1 MTDVG
6 TTARKKFTPTQRL
19 KIFEAAKG
27 TCALCGQQIKAG
39 DAWIVE
45 HLRPLGLGGSNDKDN
60 TVPVHAQC
68 AHSKTFGETG
78 DLSQIAKAKRVKMRH
93 LGISKSKVKIQ
104 SRGFCKAPRSKIETT
119 KVVARKSMYE
129 DVQ

>member
-78 DLSQIAKAKRVKMRH
+78 DLSRIAKAKRVKMRH
-93 LGISKSKVKIQ
+93 LNIQAAKKPIQ
-104 SRGFCKAPRSKIETT
+104 SRGFPKIPREEKGVT
-119 KVVARKSMYE
+119 KVVARKSMFVDE
-129 DVQ
+129 

>member
-1 MTDVG
+1 MSDVG

-27 TCALCGQQIKAG
+27 VCALCNQQIKAG

-45 HLRPLGLGGSNDKDN
+45 HLRPLGLGGSNDKEN

-93 LGISKSKVKIQ
+93 LGISRSKLKIQ
-104 SRGFCKAPRSKIETT
+104 SRGFSKAPREEKKVT
-119 KVVARKSMYE
+119 KVVPRKSMYE
-129 DVQ
+129 EF